1 MSSHTF
7 QAIALMLGENTL
19 AAEKIPRT
27 RLNLT

>member
-7 QAIALMLGENTL
+7 QTSGLMLEENTL
-19 AAEKIPRT
+19 AAEKILWA